1 MATTAVHH
9 QPSTDLVEHP
19 PLWHTAVP
27 VIVATVA
34 LLGLAA
40 GVAWALRGLLA
51 LGLWFLGA
59 Q

>member
-1 MATTAVHH
+1 MASTTVHH
-9 QPSTDLVEHP
+9 DPSTDLVEHP

-27 VIVATVA
+27 VVVAAIA

-40 GVAWALRGLLA
+40 GVAWALRGLLS
-51 LGLWFLGA
+51 LGLWALGV